1 MFSSKIKYC
10 LWKMKKNKIIIRNI
24 TCFSCSKKKRWNVRF
39 IYNKILWFGRSYW
52 FIPTLLS
59 IISQWQS
66 KVGTHAVTFLP
77 HFCII
82 LYIVELGF
90 VSLSRICLK
99 YLLFWRYVTI
109 NQSRQTS
116 IRSVQTSIRRK
127 ERNAL
132 MLMLWKRQCVP
143 KHTSTLEYHVSDASL
158 LIYKSIYMCNPK
170 LLFNDI
176 WSSLIICNL

>member
-1 MFSSKIKYC
+1 MWQHGFQLLTVTGK
-10 LWKMKKNKIIIRNI
+10 LWKAEWGWTNKIYRI
-24 TCFSCSKKKRWNVRF
+24 T
-39 IYNKILWFGRSYW
+39 I
-52 FIPTLLS
+52 
-59 IISQWQS
+59 
-66 KVGTHAVTFLP
+66 
-77 HFCII
+77 
-82 LYIVELGF
+82 F

-109 NQSRQTS
+109 NQSRQTN

-176 WSSLIICNL
+176 WSWFVAID

>member
-1 MFSSKIKYC
+1 
-10 LWKMKKNKIIIRNI
+10 L
-24 TCFSCSKKKRWNVRF
+24 FSCSKKKRWNVRF
-39 IYNKILWFGRSYW
+39 TYNKILWFGRSYL
-52 FIPTLLS
+52 FIPSLLS

-109 NQSRQTS
+109 NQSRQTN

-158 LIYKSIYMCNPK
+158 LIYKSKYMCNLK

>member
-1 MFSSKIKYC
+1 MWQHGFQLWLSLGNYGKQSGDEQIRSTESQYFVVYESNISSF
-10 LWKMKKNKIIIRNI
+10 LFWTWK
-24 TCFSCSKKKRWNVRF
+24 TS
-39 IYNKILWFGRSYW
+39 
-52 FIPTLLS
+52 
-59 IISQWQS
+59 
-66 KVGTHAVTFLP
+66 HAVTFLP

-109 NQSRQTS
+109 NRSRQTN

-143 KHTSTLEYHVSDASL
+143 KHTSTLEYHVSDGV
-158 LIYKSIYMCNPK
+158 ICDCK
-170 LLFNDI
+170 LMKGDLWFHINEGWFGI
-176 WSSLIICNL
+176 A